1 MHRRLTPVGCGTKF
15 FFGGARLFATAP
27 AALVQ
32 RLAAPDCFTRP
43 LQAGVLRLVFR
54 HSRAYSSSKVIHHLD
69 GRSQKRPACQVVN
82 NFGGGENF
90 YCQQPSI
97 LPNPRIGHAGTGR
110 RIPRSNATNVYP
122 ETFAPAPCARSQR
135 NTQNP
140 SPASANWQRRTS
152 ISASIRSE
160 PRARTN

>member
-1 MHRRLTPVGCGTKF
+1 MASRF
-15 FFGGARLFATAP
+15 QWTAAVP
-27 AALVQ
+27 AAARGLATNGWHYSETLVVENTSGLN
-32 RLAAPDCFTRP
+32 RSMPPCLAARYGWD
-43 LQAGVLRLVFR
+43 
-54 HSRAYSSSKVIHHLD
+54 SRAYSSSKVIHHLA
-69 GRSQKRPACQVVN
+69 GGALLAPAFQVVN
-82 NFGGGENF
+82 NFGGGENY